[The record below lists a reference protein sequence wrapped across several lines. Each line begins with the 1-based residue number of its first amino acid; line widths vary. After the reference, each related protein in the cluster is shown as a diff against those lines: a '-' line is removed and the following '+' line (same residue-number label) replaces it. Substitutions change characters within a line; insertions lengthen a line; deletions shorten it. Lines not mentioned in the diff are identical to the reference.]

1 MLWAVWLMLQGSWK
15 QAMINLHVA
24 SPTLGFSM
32 SWFYFA
38 GVFFAATGAVLIAID
53 LIKLAIGRMQVS
65 ALFLSDD
72 PEALAVEAHPTAT
85 GRS

>member
-1 MLWAVWLMLQGSWK
+1 
-15 QAMINLHVA
+15 
-24 SPTLGFSM
+24 M

-72 PEALAVEAHPTAT
+72 PEALAVETHPTVA
-85 GRS
+85 GRN